1 MVDTTTE
8 RAATALRTSGAE
20 PNVSGLLGVF
30 SRLAQ
35 EHSELTNLML
45 KLRMSSDLE
54 LREQLF
60 PTVRDAVLCHERAET
75 QVVYLAMSK
84 KEQTRLIAAKHR
96 RTAGELE
103 TLVDRLCALDYSSA
117 SWESTFA
124 LLFDAFEQHTIEE
137 ESYYFPI
144 AQRVLGEA
152 KAQALLE
159 QYEAARGPAD
169 RQSDEFSYT
178 RDAVRAGIETRHGRT
193 RQRQ

>member
-8 RAATALRTSGAE
+8 RVAIAHRKPGTEAKA
-20 PNVSGLLGVF
+20 SGLLGVF
-30 SRLAQ
+30 ARLVQ
-35 EHSELTNLML
+35 EHSELTSVML
-45 KLRMSSDLE
+45 KLRMGADLE
-54 LREQLF
+54 QREQLF
-60 PTVRDAVLCHERAET
+60 PTVRDALLCHERAEA

-84 KEQTRLIAAKHR
+84 KEQTRLIATKHR
-96 RTAGELE
+96 RTAGELG
-103 TLVDRLCALDYSSA
+103 TLVERLCALDCASA

-152 KAQALLE
+152 KAHALLG
-159 QYEAARGPAD
+159 QYEAARGPD
-169 RQSDEFSYT
+169 ELKSDELSYT
-178 RDAVRAGIETRHGRT
+178 RDAVRAAIETPRGRA

>member
-8 RAATALRTSGAE
+8 RVATALRTSGAE
-20 PNVSGLLGVF
+20 PKVRSPAGIF
-30 SRLAQ
+30 ARLVE

-60 PTVRDAVLCHERAET
+60 PTIRDAMLCHERAEA
-75 QVVYLAMSK
+75 QVLYLAMSK
-84 KEQTRLIAAKHR
+84 KEQTRLIATKHR
-96 RTAGELE
+96 RTAGELG
-103 TLVDRLCALDYSSA
+103 TLVERLCGLDYASA
-117 SWESTFA
+117 SWESRFA

-144 AQRVLGEA
+144 AQRVLGDA
-152 KAQALLE
+152 KAHALLE
-159 QYEAARGPAD
+159 QYEAARGPDD
-169 RQSDEFSYT
+169 RKSDELSYT
-178 RDAVRAGIETRHGRT
+178 RDAVRAAIDTRRGS